1 MYRLIWRHNDV
12 TRLSDLTGE
21 MKLKSVTKSKTD
33 TSEHSLLF
41 LELPSQLKMFI
52 LQKLHCFFD
61 NSLSKYFTLLYY
73 SKHSLEG
80 KVYIFL
86 FWSFF
91 SLDND
96 EAC

>member
-1 MYRLIWRHNDV
+1 
-12 TRLSDLTGE
+12 
-21 MKLKSVTKSKTD
+21 MKLKSVTESKTD
-33 TSEHSLLF
+33 TSDHGLLF
-41 LELPSQLKMFI
+41 LELPSQIKM
-52 LQKLHCFFD
+52 QQLHCFLD
-61 NSLSKYFTLLYY
+61 NSLTKYFTLLYY
-73 SKHSLEG
+73 LKHSLEG